1 MGHIEL
7 QSVDDFKKELEEKV
21 VTPRFLVVRL
31 PRYPNLLKR
40 YQEGSVQPI
49 KRRSEFSRLSQ
60 IKKRNVKSSEV
71 LDLDFLA
78 HVAVNKDSRSVEV
91 ITGLEGEQAQ
101 GTPREIPVPPDEA
114 NVPSNPVPPDED
126 EVPLNPV
133 PPDEDE
139 VPSNP
144 LPPDQQDA
152 QQGVYDGST
161 EESSEDDE
169 DILWQRSQ
177 EKLTKVKGYF

>member
-1 MGHIEL
+1 M
-7 QSVDDFKKELEEKV
+7 
-21 VTPRFLVVRL
+21 
-31 PRYPNLLKR
+31 
-40 YQEGSVQPI
+40 
-49 KRRSEFSRLSQ
+49 
-60 IKKRNVKSSEV
+60 
-71 LDLDFLA
+71 
-78 HVAVNKDSRSVEV
+78 NKDSWSVEV

-101 GTPREIPVPPDEA
+101 GTPREIPAPPDEA
-114 NVPSNPVPPDED
+114 NVPSNPVPPDK
-126 EVPLNPV
+126 
-133 PPDEDE
+133 DE

-177 EKLTKVKGYF
+177 EKLAKVKCYFLGGLSLHLNHLIQSRMEISYRLFGTLPIGLLLSNLDSRQLETSPMTSYDQC